1 MSFIDIKI
9 FQAVNKFHDTKIT
22 YIVLTSHALLF
33 HRQRSILSAPWKQIL
48 TAPFVEK
55 IQKLFPPKLQW
66 KWKEWQNVKCTPQCN
81 KTGGLEIIII
91 SGRKWRRKTEW
102 DCQRRAIDSTR
113 LVADSPWTEA
123 ADRTTNCTLGNINGH
138 AVGHDGR
145 EADVSSCRKSRVCR
159 PTKRIIFV
167 SRQLARKHVVEYVPV
182 KGNMR
187 FWKTFRVFLP
197 SFDGGRVHSPTQ
209 VGQDE

>member
-1 MSFIDIKI
+1 MLCF
-9 FQAVNKFHDTKIT
+9 FTGNAAFFRRPENKF
-22 YIVLTSHALLF
+22 SQPLLSKKSKNCF
-33 HRQRSILSAPWKQIL
+33 LRNYNENER
-48 TAPFVEK
+48 
-55 IQKLFPPKLQW
+55 
-66 KWKEWQNVKCTPQCN
+66 
-81 KTGGLEIIII
+81 
-91 SGRKWRRKTEW
+91 SGRMWN
-102 DCQRRAIDSTR
+102 AHSTR